1 MSRFPFLSA
10 ITALLV
16 VVGGAGLVAVSAC
29 PSRAAAQDGGRSAA
43 RMQFDLGVDLFARAQ
58 YADALAAFERAYN
71 IQPHPVVRV
80 NLASCHEKLNDPAA
94 ALTQYELFLS
104 EMGNTPS
111 DKTKDVQKA
120 VRRLRREVGYLDVT
134 VDPPHAIL
142 RIDGGEPIAA
152 DAAPRVNL
160 RAGTHSVEAS
170 LEGYRSLARD
180 VTVRAGKAAKIS
192 LRLDAQEITEEP
204 LETAETPATDEPA
217 ADAEELT
224 ADADSG
230 GTIFTPRVLV
240 AGGISLGLLGGAVVT
255 GVVALGAKGDFDD
268 AVSVS
273 NDASLSFE
281 ERRAAYRD
289 GLDASDRADTF
300 SLVSDVLLAGA
311 VVGAGLTVYFILSED
326 GDEEAPPSARKR
338 DDAFTGSVAP
348 YVRRDGGGAF
358 LRGQF

>member
-1 MSRFPFLSA
+1 MIRFPFLTPASA
-10 ITALLV
+10 LIV
-16 VVGGAGLVAVSAC
+16 VLGGAGIVASTAC
-29 PSRAAAQDGGRSAA
+29 PSTAAAQDGRSAA
-43 RMQFDLGVDLFARAQ
+43 RMQFDLGVDLFAKGQ
-58 YADALAAFERAYN
+58 YADALVAFERAYN
-71 IQPHPVVRV
+71 TQPHPVVRV

-104 EMGNTPS
+104 EMGGTPS

-120 VRRLRREVGYLDVT
+120 VRRLRREVGFLDVT
-134 VDPPHAIL
+134 VDPPNAIL
-142 RIDGGEPIAA
+142 RIDGGAPIAA
-152 DAAPRVNL
+152 DAASRVNL
-160 RAGTHSVEAS
+160 RAGTHSVEVS

-204 LETAETPATDEPA
+204 FEAAEAPVEEQPALESEDSA
-217 ADAEELT
+217 ADE
-224 ADADSG
+224 DSG
-230 GTIFTPRVLV
+230 ATIFTTRVLL
-240 AGGISLGLLGGAVVT
+240 AGGMSLGLLGGAIVT

-268 AVSVS
+268 AVSAS
-273 NDASLSFE
+273 NDESLAVE
-281 ERRAAYRD
+281 DRRAAYRD

-338 DDAFTGSVAP
+338 DDAFSVSVAP